1 MVGGGW
7 CVWLGLGVDRGALVG
22 DLSHIAV
29 HMVSSVLHVLDPAV
43 RESHRV
49 RARDNTVGIT
59 SLGGVE
65 VSLGVV
71 VGDTVGVG
79 VRLRGLLDVDNRS
92 RGIGRGSVDNRGSMI
107 CRSGSMV
114 YHRGGMVCRSRGMMY
129 HWSWAIGWSSMVDS
143 MRHRMV
149 NSMSNRMV
157 HCVWHRV
164 VDGMGYRVGYV
175 VGNWM
180 GNETMVSNRVRQVG
194 NLLDEG
200 AGGSCRQQRGEDESL
215 EKSVVRNLSFSL
227 KFTSHSHYLS
237 TFILFCQEVLKLT
250 GDVMKE
256 VLLYRCKPFKAPCS
270 LLPSLRSSETSFK
283 RRHCRRLLRR

>member
-7 CVWLGLGVDRGALVG
+7 CVWLGFGVDRGALVG

-29 HMVSSVLHVLDPAV
+29 HMVSSVLHVLDPAI
-43 RESHRV
+43 REGHRV
-49 RARDNTVGIT
+49 RARDDTVGIT
-59 SLGGVE
+59 RLGGIE

-79 VRLRGLLDVDNRS
+79 VRLGGLLDVDNRVS
-92 RGIGRGSVDNRGSMI
+92 VIGRGSVDNRGSMNHRGSVI
-107 CRSGSMV
+107 RRSGGMV
-114 YHRGGMVCRSRGMMY
+114 YHRGSMVCRSRGMMY

-164 VDGMGYRVGYV
+164 VDGMGYRVGDV

-180 GNETMVSNRVRQVG
+180 TNEAMVSNRVRQVG

-200 AGGSCRQQRGEDESL
+200 AGRSCRQQRGEDESL
-215 EKSVVRNLSFSL
+215 EKSVVSIKLVIHIERL
-227 KFTSHSHYLS
+227 KFP
-237 TFILFCQEVLKLT
+237 I
-250 GDVMKE
+250 G
-256 VLLYRCKPFKAPCS
+256 FKKS
-270 LLPSLRSSETSFK
+270 LHFHTISLPSFCSVK
-283 RRHCRRLLRR
+283 RC

>member
-1 MVGGGW
+1 MVGRGGGGL
-7 CVWLGLGVDRGALVG
+7 VGGLLGVDSGALVG
-22 DLSHIAV
+22 HIGDEAV
-29 HMVSSVLHVLDPAV
+29 ITVGGVLHVLDPAV

-79 VRLRGLLDVDNRS
+79 VRLRGLLDVDNRG

-107 CRSGSMV
+107 RRSGGMV
-114 YHRGGMVCRSRGMMY
+114 YHRGGMVCRSR
-129 HWSWAIGWSSMVDS
+129 AIGWSSMVDS

-164 VDGMGYRVGYV
+164 VDGMGYRVGDV

-180 GNETMVSNRVRQVG
+180 TNETMVSNRVRQVA
-194 NLLDEG
+194 NLLDYG
-200 AGGSCRQQRGEDESL
+200 AGRSCRQQRGEDESL
-215 EKSVVRNLSFSL
+215 EKSVV
-227 KFTSHSHYLS
+227 
-237 TFILFCQEVLKLT
+237 
-250 GDVMKE
+250 
-256 VLLYRCKPFKAPCS
+256 
-270 LLPSLRSSETSFK
+270 
-283 RRHCRRLLRR
+283 

>member
-29 HMVSSVLHVLDPAV
+29 HMVSCVLHVLDPAV

-59 SLGGVE
+59 CLGGIE
-65 VSLGVV
+65 VGLGVV

-107 CRSGSMV
+107 RRSRGMV
-114 YHRGGMVCRSRGMMY
+114 YHRGGMVCRSR
-129 HWSWAIGWSSMVDS
+129 AIGWSSMVDS
-143 MRHRMV
+143 MRRRMV

-164 VDGMGYRVGYV
+164 VDGMGYRVGDV

-180 GNETMVSNRVRQVG
+180 TNETMVSNRVRQVG

-200 AGGSCRQQRGEDESL
+200 AGRSCRQQRGEDESL
-215 EKSVVRNLSFSL
+215 EKSLVSNLSV
-227 KFTSHSHYLS
+227 
-237 TFILFCQEVLKLT
+237 I
-250 GDVMKE
+250 
-256 VLLYRCKPFKAPCS
+256 
-270 LLPSLRSSETSFK
+270 
-283 RRHCRRLLRR
+283 

>member
-1 MVGGGW
+1 MVGGLGGD
-7 CVWLGLGVDRGALVG
+7 VGLGLGVDGSALVG
-22 DLSHIAV
+22 DLSDVAV
-29 HMVSSVLHVLDPAV
+29 DVVSSVLHGLDPAV
-43 RESHRV
+43 GKGNLV
-49 RARDNTVGIT
+49 RSRDDTVGIA
-59 SLGGVE
+59 SLSGVE
-65 VSLGVV
+65 VGLGVV
-71 VGDTVGVG
+71 IGNTVGVG

-107 CRSGSMV
+107 RRSRGMV

-164 VDGMGYRVGYV
+164 VDGMGYRVGDV

-180 GNETMVSNRVRQVG
+180 TNETMVSNRVRQVG

-200 AGGSCRQQRGEDESL
+200 AGRSCRQQRGEDESL
-215 EKSVVRNLSFSL
+215 ENRLSVTCHSPRKTEIPDWVFKSLHIH
-227 KFTSHSHYLS
+227 TIS
-237 TFILFCQEVLKLT
+237 TFILFCQEVL
-250 GDVMKE
+250 
-256 VLLYRCKPFKAPCS
+256 
-270 LLPSLRSSETSFK
+270 
-283 RRHCRRLLRR
+283 